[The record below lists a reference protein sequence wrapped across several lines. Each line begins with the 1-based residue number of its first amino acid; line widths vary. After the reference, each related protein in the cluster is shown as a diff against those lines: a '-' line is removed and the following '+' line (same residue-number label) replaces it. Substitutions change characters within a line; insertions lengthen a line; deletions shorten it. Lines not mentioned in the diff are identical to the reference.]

1 VKRSRATPL
10 IGLGLIGLVAGFL
23 LEVAAASFGAPIVIP
38 PVTLPVA
45 LVFIGVILVVLA
57 WPIRQTTRS
66 RSQAGRGHAETPGA
80 PQRRR
85 VDPFQAMRIAV
96 LAQASSHSGSLLL
109 GGALGITFYLL
120 SRSAVPP
127 SSSLWLAVTAAIGA
141 LVLLIA
147 GLVAEH
153 FCVLPPDDEEP
164 DAGGVRA

>member
-1 VKRSRATPL
+1 VKRSRPTPL
-10 IGLGLIGLVAGFL
+10 IGLGLLGLVVGFL

-57 WPIRQTTRS
+57 WPIRQATRS
-66 RSQAGRGHAETPGA
+66 GDRTGRGGTAAPGS
-80 PQRRR
+80 PKRRR

-109 GGALGITFYLL
+109 GGALGIVFYLL
-120 SRSAVPP
+120 TRSASPAA
-127 SSSLWLAVTAAIGA
+127 SSLWLAVAAGVGA

-153 FCVLPPDDEEP
+153 FCVLPPDDDEQ
-164 DAGGVRA
+164 DAGGLRA